1 MDSVFRA
8 FSFKRMDMNKKF
20 GVLLLVLG
28 FVFLALKQNDSKQ
41 LSNESIKTV
50 DSDSNNQSG
59 RDLNF
64 YLPTSATP
72 QIVRHSF
79 YTLSYNE
86 KAEQAE
92 WVAYELKKS
101 YVKNSNFKR
110 PFFVEDP
117 KVRSASA
124 DWRNYKKSG
133 YDKGHLCPA
142 ADMEFNLSAYN
153 DTFFTSNIS
162 PQNHD
167 FNSGIW
173 NRLEQKIRFWA
184 VKYDGL
190 IVVTGGVLK
199 GNLKTIGSERVKVPD
214 YFYKIALS
222 YSKGNYKVIAFLIPN
237 QKSSQSIFNYVVS
250 VDEIESKTGIDFFPK
265 LEDKIENSLEKNV
278 HVDSWFSK

>member
-1 MDSVFRA
+1 MNLKFFSGIMIFGFSLLAFHQIEKQPVVKSLNSNKVNSATSVQV
-8 FSFKRMDMNKKF
+8 N
-20 GVLLLVLG
+20 
-28 FVFLALKQNDSKQ
+28 
-41 LSNESIKTV
+41 
-50 DSDSNNQSG
+50 

-64 YLPTSATP
+64 YLPTSATS
-72 QIVRHSF
+72 QIVKHTY

-86 KAEQAE
+86 RAEQAE

-110 PFFVEDP
+110 PYFIEDP
-117 KVRSASA
+117 KVTTQSA

-142 ADMEFNLSAYN
+142 ADMEFNSNAYN

-162 PQNHD
+162 PQNHE

-184 VKYDGL
+184 VKNDGL

-199 GNLKTIGSERVKVPD
+199 GKLKSIGTEEVLVPQ

-222 YSKGNYKVIAFLIPN
+222 RSKGNYKMIAFLVPN
-237 QKSSQSIFNYVVS
+237 EKSSKSIFDYVVS
-250 VDEIESKTGIDFFPK
+250 VDKIESITGIDFFPK
-265 LEDKIENSLEKNV
+265 LENSIENNLEKS
-278 HVDSWFSK
+278 VDISSWLGK